1 MRRIVE
7 RPALQ
12 TKSKVAITKAKE
24 YVDAEKAVREAIDLL
39 GGMAQFCGKGD
50 VVMIKPNLIYAS
62 HPDEAET
69 THPAVLEAVVRVA
82 KETGAYVK
90 VGEQTGWHCD
100 PELAWRVTG
109 LKEAAERG
117 GADEVVNWE
126 NDDFPEYDVPNGR
139 AFGKIRLP
147 KSLVEADV
155 VINVPKMKCNLVQTA
170 TLGLKSW
177 VGAFHN
183 SHRTFFHKN
192 KMDMGAACTDVAK
205 VLGAKLKLNVLDGVY
220 GMEGSGPHAGLVVNP
235 GVIIASSDVVAFDA
249 VSCAVMGMHPLE
261 IPATQMAHKDGLG
274 TGDLDEIDVL
284 GTPISEA
291 LFPFKR
297 PFGQYISRWPN
308 VKEFYGGAC
317 QGCWW
322 ALNTLPPFVGPDKK
336 YALIVGARAMIGED
350 LSDYDEVWLIGKC
363 ASSPSHQL
371 EGFMDKVNKAKS
383 VVKISNCPGYGYT
396 VCYHHE
402 AEAAGTVYEA
412 PDVLLADMS
421 NLWCI
426 PDVTDQAKLEDAIA
440 RREQRQDM
448 KAFVDGCTVYYG
460 ADEMAANK
468 PTDWVEASLDNY
480 AHSEKSMPEPEKKR
494 TVK

>member
-7 RPALQ
+7 RPALP

-50 VVMIKPNLIYAS
+50 VVMIKPNMIYAS
-62 HPDEAET
+62 KAEEAET
-69 THPAVLEAVVRVA
+69 TNPAVLEAVVRVA

-100 PELAWRVTG
+100 PDLAWRVTG
-109 LKEAAERG
+109 LKDAAIRG

-126 NDDFPEYDVPNGR
+126 NDDFPEYDVPNAR

-155 VINVPKMKCNLVQTA
+155 IINVPKMKTNLVQIA
-170 TLGLKSW
+170 TLGFKSW

-183 SHRTFFHKN
+183 SQRTFFHKN
-192 KMDMGAACTDVAK
+192 NLDMGMACTDVAK
-205 VLGAKLKLNVLDGVY
+205 VLGPRLKLNVLDGVY

-235 GVIIASSDVVAFDA
+235 GVIIASSDIVAFDA
-249 VSCAVMGMHPLE
+249 VSCAVMGFHPLE

-297 PFGQYISRWPN
+297 PVAQYISRWPN

-317 QGCWW
+317 AGCWW
-322 ALNTLPPFVGPDKK
+322 CMGALPTFVDPDKK
-336 YALIVGARAMIGED
+336 YALIAGPRAMVGED
-350 LSDYDEVWLIGKC
+350 LSDYDEVWLIGRC
-363 ASSPSHQL
+363 ATSPSHQL
-371 EGFMDKVNKAKS
+371 HGFMDKVNKAKS
-383 VVKISNCPGYGYT
+383 VVKDPSCPGYGRT
-396 VCYHHE
+396 VHHHQQD
-402 AEAAGTVYEA
+402 EAAGTVYQA
-412 PDVLLADMS
+412 PDLLLADMVAF
-421 NLWCI
+421 WCV
-426 PDVTDQAKLEDAIA
+426 PDVTDQAKLEYAIA
-440 RREQRQDM
+440 RREQSQTLET
-448 KAFVDGCTVYYG
+448 FVDACTMYYG
-460 ADEMAANK
+460 EDNMSVNN
-468 PTDWVEASLDNY
+468 PTDWPEAPLDIY
-480 AHSEKSMPEPEKKR
+480 ASHETMPEVDKGTRLK
-494 TVK
+494 